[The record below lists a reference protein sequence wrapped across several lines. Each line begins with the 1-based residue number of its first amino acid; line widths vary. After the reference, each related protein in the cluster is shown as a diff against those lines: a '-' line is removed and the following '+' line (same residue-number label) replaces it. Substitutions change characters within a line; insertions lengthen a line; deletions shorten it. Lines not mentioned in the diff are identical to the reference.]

1 MYAYVLRPGGIVY
14 TITDVKNLH
23 DWMAHHLNDFPL
35 FEYIP
40 TEELETTDPVIEQ
53 IRNATEEG
61 KKVSRN
67 NGDKF
72 VACFRRLERP
82 KAKSTASS
90 TSPGVPA

>member
-1 MYAYVLRPGGIVY
+1 MLFRPTLLAEYAYVLRPGGIIY

-23 DWMAHHLNDFPL
+23 EWMVHHLQGFPL
-35 FEYIP
+35 FELIP
-40 TEELETTDPVIEQ
+40 TEELEKTDPVIEQ

-72 VACFRRLERP
+72 VACFRRLE
-82 KAKSTASS
+82 A
-90 TSPGVPA
+90 PARS